1 MEVKL
6 IRNRRHSVLVRLN
19 EQEHEHLHELVQ
31 QAGLPQEKLLRKII
45 AGYQVKAAPPI
56 DYHEMIRQL
65 MVIGKNINQIASAAK
80 SLGMIESIWYIK
92 NYKNLLHLILQIETA
107 IEGKSDAK

>member
-1 MEVKL
+1 MEVMS

-19 EQEHEHLHELVQ
+19 DQELAHLHKLVQ
-31 QAGLPQEKLLRKII
+31 QSGLPQEKLLRNVI

-65 MVIGKNINQIASAAK
+65 MAIGKNINQITATAN
-80 SLGMIESIWYIK
+80 SLGKIESVRYMD
-92 NYKNLLHLILQIETA
+92 NYQNLLQLILQIQCA
-107 IEGKSDAK
+107 VEGRSFHA